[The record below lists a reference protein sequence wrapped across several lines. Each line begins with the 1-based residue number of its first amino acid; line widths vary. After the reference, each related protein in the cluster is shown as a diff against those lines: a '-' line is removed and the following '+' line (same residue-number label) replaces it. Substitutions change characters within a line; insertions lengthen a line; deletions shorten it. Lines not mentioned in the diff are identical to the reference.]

1 MTTKA
6 EIRARGVERTAA
18 MAAAMYEVDNA
29 CVSHRDAVA
38 FLFASADTKA
48 RYATMAQAARRVIEQ
63 GEASDLAGMIGV
75 EGELRAELVE
85 LRRLVDWLLRSATA
99 LDDIPPGLS
108 VYLRALAT
116 NIGFDHGGRFND
128 ATD

>member
-63 GEASDLAGMIGV
+63 GEASDLGMIGV